1 MLLLLRL
8 WPLGLLRLL
17 SLRLLPL
24 PLLRGRL
31 SVLLP
36 LCLWPLLLRAFR
48 STLLLLRSPFV
59 LLLFL
64 LIALSV
70 VLRLYGYHCS
80 EKHEDGRSTGCY
92 YGFHGDCLP

>member
-1 MLLLLRL
+1 
-8 WPLGLLRLL
+8 LRLL

-36 LCLWPLLLRAFR
+36 LCLWPLLLRGFR

-64 LIALSV
+64 LVALSV
-70 VLRLYGYHCS
+70 VLRMHGYHCS
-80 EKHEDGRSTGCY
+80 EKYEDGRSAGCY
-92 YGFHGDCLP
+92 YGFHGDCLL

>member
-1 MLLLLRL
+1 MFLLLRL

-36 LCLWPLLLRAFR
+36 LCLWPLLLDGFR
-48 STLLLLRSPFV
+48 STLLLLRCPFV

-70 VLRLYGYHCS
+70 VLCLHGYHRT
-80 EKHEDGRSTGCY
+80 EEHEAGRSTSCCW
-92 YGFHGDCLP
+92 GFHGDC